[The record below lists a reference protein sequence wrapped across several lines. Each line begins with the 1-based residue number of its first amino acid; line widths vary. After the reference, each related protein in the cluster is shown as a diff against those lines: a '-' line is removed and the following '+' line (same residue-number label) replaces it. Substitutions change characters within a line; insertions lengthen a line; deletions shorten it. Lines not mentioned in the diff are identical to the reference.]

1 MAYRIRFIPV
11 MPVLMIIA
19 GVVAAPLVVAGTFMA
34 EMHAWQAVLG
44 ILFWTVVVL
53 WLVGGGIARLRR
65 MARSG
70 WTALAVEPEGVRIG
84 ARPGAGPQFFPWS
97 DVDAIVCFDVP
108 RIVRRSPV
116 RHLGVSL
123 RDGAPGGVAEF
134 EERLAAA
141 RTRSGPSGAD
151 RKTFDYMASKLA
163 DSAFPR
169 EHAVSAYVRRRD
181 WRLNR
186 SALERALEN
195 LAPGVR
201 LVDLGDGR
209 LPHEWLDDR
218 ARLAD
223 LDVDRSGE
231 ERGVPSE

>member
-1 MAYRIRFIPV
+1 MAYRIRFVPV
-11 MPVLMIIA
+11 LPVLMIIA
-19 GVVAAPLVVAGTFMA
+19 GVVAAPLVVAGMFMA

-44 ILFWTVVVL
+44 ILFWVVVVL
-53 WLVGGGIARLRR
+53 WLVGGGVARLRR

-108 RIVRRSPV
+108 RIVRRAPI

-141 RTRSGPSGAD
+141 RAGSGASGTD
-151 RKTFDYMASKLA
+151 RETFDHMARKLA
-163 DSAFPR
+163 DGAFPR

-181 WRLNR
+181 WWLNR
-186 SALERALEN
+186 NALERALEN
-195 LAPGVR
+195 LAPGVP
-201 LVDLGDGR
+201 LVDLEADR
-209 LPHEWLDDR
+209 PPHEWLDDR
-218 ARLAD
+218 ARLAA
-223 LDVDRSGE
+223 LEVDRP
-231 ERGVPSE
+231 RGVRSE